1 MPEPNDRELL
11 QNVADGDGSAL
22 RMLYARHAERVY
34 NTALS
39 YLQIE
44 ADAEEV
50 TQDVFAKA
58 WRASAKFKAES
69 QVTTWLYRITVN
81 TSLTALKKRQRRGF
95 LGSLSTA
102 TNDPPDFHHPGVKL
116 EERETNRALF
126 AAIYRLPD
134 RQKTAFVLSFVEELP
149 RQQVADV
156 MGLTRKAVEGLLM
169 RAKKG
174 LRAGLA
180 SDYPSRGVSS
190 G

>member
-1 MPEPNDRELL
+1 MPEPTDRELIAA
-11 QNVADGDGSAL
+11 VATQDDMAL
-22 RMLYARHAERVY
+22 RALYERHVARVY

-39 YLQIE
+39 YLQNE

-50 TQDVFAKA
+50 TQDVFANV
-58 WRASAKFKAES
+58 WRAAAKFKAES

-81 TSLTALKKRQRRGF
+81 TALTALKKRKRRGF
-95 LGSLSTA
+95 LGALSEA
-102 TNDPPDFHHPGVKL
+102 NNDPPDFHYPGVKL

-126 AAIYRLPD
+126 AAIYRLPE

-174 LRAGLA
+174 LRVGLA
-180 SDYPSRGVSS
+180 TNYPHRGVRS